1 MRFLTERVAFLSV
14 LGNRD
19 FRFYS
24 VGLIGSVLGQ
34 QMLTATQAWLVYYI
48 TGSPAAIG
56 LVGAAHAIPGMV
68 LSLVGGAFADRF
80 NPRTIIMVSQGISS
94 VAMAALATLVIT
106 GRVEVWHIVFATI
119 IIGITQGFD
128 SPARRTVW
136 PPLVRR
142 DQFVYAISLSQATWN
157 GLRIIAPGFAG
168 LIIATV
174 GRATG
179 DEQAGAGAS
188 LYVTLAGFLSMTVA
202 MYMVRM
208 PPIQRSSG
216 ATVGHDIIEGLAFVV
231 RNRVYTYLLGVSL
244 IAGYFGLSYLWLM
257 PVLAEE
263 NFHVGADGYGA
274 LLSAGGVG
282 ALIGVLAIASFG
294 QYQDR
299 PWLLIG
305 SMTVAGGGVVALAVV
320 SAVFPSFYAGLA
332 LMVLTGGAFA
342 SFQVAT
348 GTSVNLLVP
357 DEYRGR
363 VMGLRGTMFNLAPL
377 GSLQAGLLA
386 TAVGT
391 PFAIGLGG
399 AVLVVAAIAAY
410 VLSPEIRNLRQLVA
424 TSTAD
429 SRRS

>member
-1 MRFLTERVAFLSV
+1 MQALTARIAFLSV
-14 LGNRD
+14 LTNRD

-24 VGLIGSVLGQ
+24 VGLVGAVLGQ

-56 LVGAAHAIPGMV
+56 LVGAAHAIPGMI

-80 NPRTIIMVSQGISS
+80 NPRTIIIVSQGISS
-94 VAMAALATLVIT
+94 GAMAVLATLVIT
-106 GRVEVWHIVFATI
+106 GRVEVWHIVIATV

-142 DQFVYAISLSQATWN
+142 NQFVYAISISQATWN
-157 GLRIIAPGFAG
+157 GLRVIAPGFAG

-188 LYVTLAGFLSMTVA
+188 LYVTFAGFLAMALA

-208 PPIQRSSG
+208 PPVQRSRG
-216 ATVGHDIIEGLAFVV
+216 ASVGHDIVDGLSFVM
-231 RNRVYTYLLGVSL
+231 RNRIYTYLLGVSL
-244 IAGYFGLSYLWLM
+244 VSGYFGLSYIWLM

-263 NFHVGADGYGA
+263 HFHVNADGYGA

-305 SMTVAGGGVVALAVV
+305 SMTTAGGGVVALAVV
-320 SAVFPSFYAGLA
+320 AAAFPSFYAGLA

-377 GSLQAGLLA
+377 GSLQSGLIA
-386 TAVGT
+386 TVMDT
-391 PFAIGLGG
+391 PFAVGLGG
-399 AVLVVAAIAAY
+399 AVLVAAAIIVYSA
-410 VLSPEIRNLRQLVA
+410 SPEIRNLRELVA
-424 TSTAD
+424 ASSVE